1 MDIWEASEYACIIE
15 AGTFKP
21 GNVDSRRKEF
31 LDFVVSALLLGKSI
45 QNMLSQNEIQLGKS
59 IKEAVV
65 ERTKIVP
72 SNTNLG
78 IILLHIPLA
87 VAASANQR
95 NMGQALD
102 TLVRTTTVEDAVE
115 VAEAL
120 RISNAHLGTPQKGP
134 DVRNE
139 QVALEIHKQG
149 LTLADLFSL
158 SSSWDSIAL
167 EWVTGF
173 PITFSAA
180 KKLVGGDSV
189 LDVYMDILSRHPD
202 SLIQRRFGVDVAEK
216 ISEEAGE
223 IHTTGDLRKWDEC
236 LHRQDINPGTTA
248 DLVAAGM
255 FVALLEKEDTLQR
268 LVDEAR
274 SHQDLL

>member
-21 GNVDSRRKEF
+21 GNVDSRHKEF
-31 LDFVVSALLLGKSI
+31 LDYVVSALLLGRSI
-45 QNMLSQNEIQLGKS
+45 QDMLDLNEIHLGRF
-59 IKEAVV
+59 IKEAVIR
-65 ERTKIVP
+65 RTRIVP

-87 VAASANQR
+87 VAASANR
-95 NMGQALD
+95 MNMRQALD
-102 TLVRTTTVEDAVE
+102 TLVRTTTVEDAVD

-134 DVRNE
+134 DVRNGE
-139 QVALEIHKQG
+139 GAVEIHKEG

-173 PITFSAA
+173 PITFSAV
-180 KKLVGGDSV
+180 KNLMEGDSI
-189 LDVYMDILSRHPD
+189 LDVYLDILSRHPD
-202 SLIQRRFGVDVAEK
+202 SLIQRKFGVDMAQKV
-216 ISEEAGE
+216 SEEAGE
-223 IHTTGDLRKWDEC
+223 IRTEEDLRKWDEY
-236 LHRQDINPGTTA
+236 LRRHDINPGTTA
-248 DLVAAGM
+248 DLVAAGI
-255 FVALLEKEDTLQR
+255 FVALLEREDMLQR
-268 LVDEAR
+268 FVDEAR
-274 SHQDLL
+274 SCQDVF

>member
-31 LDFVVSALLLGKSI
+31 LGFVVSALLLGKSI
-45 QNMLSQNEIQLGKS
+45 QDMLNLNEIYLGRF
-59 IKEAVV
+59 IKEAVIK
-65 ERTKIVP
+65 RTRTVP

-87 VAASANQR
+87 VAASANWS
-95 NMGQALD
+95 NMEQALD
-102 TLVRTTTVEDAVE
+102 TLVQTTTVEDAVD

-120 RISNAHLGTPQKGP
+120 RISNAHLGTPEKGP

-139 QVALEIHKQG
+139 QVAVEIHKEG

-180 KKLVGGDSV
+180 RSLVEGDSV

-202 SLIQRRFGVDVAEK
+202 SLIQRKFGVDVAEK

-223 IHTTGDLRKWDEC
+223 IHTAEDLRKWDEY

-248 DLVAAGM
+248 DLVAAGI
-255 FVALLEKEDTLQR
+255 FVALLEREDMLQR
-268 LVDEAR
+268 FVDEAR
-274 SHQDLL
+274 SCQDVL

>member
-31 LDFVVSALLLGKSI
+31 LDFVVSALLLGRSI
-45 QNMLSQNEIQLGKS
+45 QKILSQNEIHLGKF
-59 IKEAVV
+59 IKEAVM
-65 ERTKIVP
+65 ERTRIVP

-87 VAASANQR
+87 VAASANQS
-95 NMGQALD
+95 NIEQALD
-102 TLVRTTTVEDAVE
+102 TLVRTTTVEDAVD

-120 RISNAHLGTPQKGP
+120 RISNAYLGTPQKGP

-139 QVALEIHKQG
+139 QGAVEIHKEG

-173 PITFSAA
+173 SITFSTA
-180 KKLVGGDSV
+180 KRLVEGDSV

-202 SLIQRRFGVDVAEK
+202 SLIQRKLGVDVAER

-223 IHTTGDLRKWDEC
+223 IHTVEDLRKWDEY

-248 DLVAAGM
+248 DLVAAGI
-255 FVALLEKEDTLQR
+255 FAALLEREDMLQR
-268 LVDEAR
+268 FVDEAR
-274 SHQDLL
+274 SCQDVL